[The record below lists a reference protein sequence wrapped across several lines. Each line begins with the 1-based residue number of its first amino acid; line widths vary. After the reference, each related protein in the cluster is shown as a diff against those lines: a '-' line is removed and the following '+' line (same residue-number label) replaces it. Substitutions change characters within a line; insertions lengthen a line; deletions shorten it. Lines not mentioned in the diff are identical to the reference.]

1 MKSAKQEIWD
11 AARARSQFTVS
22 ELRAATYQHRH
33 AVVEYLLRW
42 TAAGYLQAHEDT
54 PDTYSWRRAAPQIAP
69 LVTHGG
75 KILKGGTGLNR
86 VMHALRVLGTPTV
99 DEVAATAE
107 VTPRTA
113 GHYLRLMVNKGL
125 ACRETAPSLWRPA
138 RFRWL
143 HPEPVTLVASETRGL
158 LVTPLREARRG

>member
-11 AARARSQFTVS
+11 AARARPQFTVS
-22 ELRAATYQHRH
+22 EVRAATYQHRNT
-33 AVVEYLLRW
+33 VVEYLLRW
-42 TAAGYLQAHEDT
+42 TAAGYLQAHEDE
-54 PDTYSWRRAAPQIAP
+54 PHTYSWRREAPETAP
-69 LVTHGG
+69 LVTPGG
-75 KILKGGTGLNR
+75 KQIERSTGLNR
-86 VMHALRVLGTPTV
+86 VARALRALGAPTV
-99 DEVAATAE
+99 AEVAAIAE

-113 GHYLRLMVNKGL
+113 GHYLRLMVEHGL

-143 HPEPVTLVASETRGL
+143 HPAPVTLVASETRGL